1 MRITESSSFPIISTD
16 SSSFLEGEPSGDARL
31 QYAIRRYHE
40 ARNLFPDSYDLKFI
54 GHKIA
59 IKEGDMT
66 QAEQYFDE
74 LRRQFPDHEPLKE
87 YLVEITNSV
96 RHQTTDDN
104 FMGFLEVDPKSTF
117 INSTTKNCA
126 FFLRLPARTQR
137 EILVHSAVRH
147 EMSNKLVDA
156 CRLYVLLLKAYPDT
170 ATYFGVHAAQLAIE
184 CEAQNQPLS
193 EYNSYRKLFGWDYL
207 SIPVSTPTNYPQ
219 NVDVVYSELKLWL
232 ERAQGFYIASKDW
245 KKLFEISLTVMDST
259 GYLVFPSSPRI
270 SLESF
275 FEDPSQL
282 YVKLFNLLN
291 QKPVT
296 FLTQE
301 TTQHSFCI
309 SIGIACFVHCCHEFY
324 KLVSGSKNMSSEGKR
339 NCLIPIWIEKV
350 NTETVPTPPPSSIK
364 TPTITTPIKGSTS
377 NAHHLLHDDY
387 DEVIDSRVSKKR
399 RVSFLLTE
407 DSSDRDKR
415 VDYAHITENM
425 NTEKHEVSRGKN
437 VMNVRNLL
445 TNDEDYKDYKNYEDI
460 QSELWQ
466 DSFNLTITIVCDAT
480 VYLERALGCW
490 DDLELM
496 FRRGGNEP
504 QNLDKDLD
512 KEVNRQLKAW
522 NLPLDVSNAVML
534 TRADCELTKGNISMA
549 LNNYR
554 EITSRISRAWGEYR
568 TKESQKDHLK
578 SLNDDILDQTF
589 MDESSIK
596 ELSPLLL
603 TFRVIYSISVLYR
616 AIGLWAQA
624 KVELCIILATVPF
637 TPVDKDHFEKDDLY
651 ISNTKRNINFNEKY
665 KHQRFKLMEVNQEG
679 LVIRVIKELMA
690 CFEDELDK
698 VEDPLMDKT
707 IGNIIIL
714 SQFGWPY
721 WHDRVLS
728 QVIFPK
734 IKSRGGLKYPD
745 LLKFMYNVE
754 ILGEILE
761 LHRTSPDLEFSL
773 NPVSENDPT
782 PASTTLSIKILENRI
797 ENPIEIHI
805 NEIMVKFFRARLKD
819 ETYSNTNNTNL
830 FNSMPQQEGYEI
842 IETSTSDAQISKTIS
857 KSWKM
862 NVSAINN
869 KDNTE
874 SFSNQV
880 RINNNKANI
889 FYNCENMDEKEGL

>member
-1 MRITESSSFPIISTD
+1 MNNVNETEHDLEWYVSVINQLLNSSGEV
-16 SSSFLEGEPSGDARL
+16 LEGEPSGDARL

-40 ARNLFPDSYDLKFI
+40 ARSLFPDSYDLKFI

-104 FMGFLEVDPKSTF
+104 FMGFLEVGPKSTF

-184 CEAQNQPLS
+184 CETQNQPLS
-193 EYNSYRKLFGWDYL
+193 EYNSYRKLFVEDILSVILRKKIIVHKESLPSDLKVYNKQDYL

-245 KKLFEISLTVMDST
+245 RKLFEISLTVMDST

-275 FEDPSQL
+275 FEDPLQL

-324 KLVSGSKNMSSEGKR
+324 KLVSGSKSMPSEGKR
-339 NCLIPIWIEKV
+339 NCLIPVWIEKV
-350 NTETVPTPPPSSIK
+350 NTETAPPPPTSSSIK
-364 TPTITTPIKGSTS
+364 TPTITTPIIGSTS
-377 NAHHLLHDDY
+377 NAHHLSHDD
-387 DEVIDSRVSKKR
+387 IDPRVNKKR
-399 RVSFLLTE
+399 RLSFILTE
-407 DSSDRDKR
+407 DSSDSDKP
-415 VDYAHITENM
+415 VDNA
-425 NTEKHEVSRGKN
+425 EVNRGKN

-445 TNDEDYKDYKNYEDI
+445 INDRVVE
-460 QSELWQ
+460 WQ
-466 DSFNLTITIVCDAT
+466 DSFNLTIKIVCNAT

-490 DDLELM
+490 DDLKLM

-504 QNLDKDLD
+504 QHLDKDLN

-549 LNNYR
+549 FTFYR
-554 EITSRISRAWGEYR
+554 EIISRISGAWNEYR
-568 TKESQKDHLK
+568 TKSQKDHLK
-578 SLNDDILDQTF
+578 SLNDDILDQAF

-596 ELSPLLL
+596 ELPLLL
-603 TFRVIYSISVLYR
+603 AFRVLYSISVLYR
-616 AIGLWAQA
+616 AIGWWAQA
-624 KVELCIILATVPF
+624 KVELCMILATIPF
-637 TPVDKDHFEKDDLY
+637 TPVNNYHFEKDDLY
-651 ISNTKRNINFNEKY
+651 ISNTKRCINFDEKY
-665 KHQRFKLMEVNQEG
+665 KHQRFKLMEVTQEG
-679 LVIRVIKELMA
+679 LVVRVIKELMA
-690 CFEDELDK
+690 CFENELDN
-698 VEDPLMDKT
+698 VENPEDPLMDET
-707 IGNIIIL
+707 ICNIIIL
-714 SQFGWPY
+714 SQIGWPY
-721 WHDRVLS
+721 WRDRVLS

-734 IKSRGGLKYPD
+734 IKSRGGLKYPN

-754 ILGEILE
+754 ILREILE
-761 LHRTSPDLEFSL
+761 LHRTSPDLKFSL
-773 NPVSENDPT
+773 CPVSENNPT
-782 PASTTLSIKILENRI
+782 PASTTLSIKVLENRI

-805 NEIMVKFFRARLKD
+805 NEIMVKFFRERSKD
-819 ETYSNTNNTNL
+819 ETSSNTNL
-830 FNSMPQQEGYEI
+830 FN
-842 IETSTSDAQISKTIS
+842 DAKISKTTS

-862 NVSAINN
+862 DVSAINN

-874 SFSNQV
+874 SFSSQV
-880 RINNNKANI
+880 RINNNNKANI
-889 FYNCENMDEKEGL
+889 LYNCENMDEKEGL